1 MIHYIYA
8 VICAL
13 SLTFVIVL
21 SLTYIFVMNDCM
33 PWPVL
38 DFYALALLD
47 TCVLCITL
55 PAVKKGLAFCCIDW
69 TRYTP
74 ALTSSTGAAKRASLA
89 SLGYEEEIARI
100 VISSQL
106 NSVSRSVD
114 QWLTSVIQPCRSS
127 CAMDGRDSLDQFG
140 GMFIGAQACHARHR
154 NLV

>member
-1 MIHYIYA
+1 MSGINLKEGWPTTNEYA

-21 SLTYIFVMNDCM
+21 SLFYIFVMNDCM

-74 ALTSSTGAAKRASLA
+74 ALTSSTGAAKRANLA
-89 SLGYEEEIARI
+89 SLIR
-100 VISSQL
+100 
-106 NSVSRSVD
+106 
-114 QWLTSVIQPCRSS
+114 
-127 CAMDGRDSLDQFG
+127 
-140 GMFIGAQACHARHR
+140 
-154 NLV
+154 

>member
-1 MIHYIYA
+1 MTHYIYA

-21 SLTYIFVMNDCM
+21 SLFYIFVMNDCM

-74 ALTSSTGAAKRASLA
+74 ALTSSTGAAKRANLA
-89 SLGYEEEIARI
+89 SCLELPTTTPPHHVHISMLIQFVHKSHRI
-100 VISSQL
+100 
-106 NSVSRSVD
+106 
-114 QWLTSVIQPCRSS
+114 
-127 CAMDGRDSLDQFG
+127 GEDSF
-140 GMFIGAQACHARHR
+140 
-154 NLV
+154 